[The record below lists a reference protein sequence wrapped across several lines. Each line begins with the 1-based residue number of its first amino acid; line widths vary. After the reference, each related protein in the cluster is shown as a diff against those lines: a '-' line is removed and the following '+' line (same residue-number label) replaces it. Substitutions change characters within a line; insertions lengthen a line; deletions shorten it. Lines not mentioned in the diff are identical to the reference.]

1 VSVIGIAIFQFAF
14 TCEGYMP
21 SECNL
26 PSPFSTQLGSF
37 HFTEDRVGVRRPQG
51 SWGNFVRCSAFDIR
65 GSQVHGEV
73 VLRRQGM

>member
-37 HFTEDRVGVRRPQG
+37 HFTEDRAGVRRSSG
-51 SWGNFVRCSAFDIR
+51 FR
-65 GSQVHGEV
+65 GRSCRPHNKISDGRVTPCAEI
-73 VLRRQGM
+73 